1 MEKRAGKM
9 KVAVIGSRNAEKMS
23 VDGVISHIP
32 LSCTQIISGGAE
44 GVDALAKEAA
54 EKLGIGYICY
64 LPDYDR
70 YGADRR
76 RLNETIS
83 HRGSRF
89 GSCFLGFSVAR
100 HFLCDC

>member
-1 MEKRAGKM
+1 
-9 KVAVIGSRNAEKMS
+9 MS

-44 GVDALAKEAA
+44 GIDALAKEAA

-70 YGADRR
+70 YGRSAPLKRNDQIIAAADLVLAFWDFR
-76 RLNETIS
+76 S
-83 HRGSRF
+83 RGTSYVIAECIKRGKPIKVF
-89 GSCFLGFSVAR
+89 DLVMR
-100 HFLCDC
+100 E